1 MLMWTSAWWFWSILT
16 KSTSWCPF
24 ANFFLVNLENHIS
37 YLVSPKAIKI
47 FQVSIERL
55 SSEIPDMNTLNLM
68 FDCWLVISSH
78 IIRLHPIW
86 YFHDIPAFY
95 KSPLFPI
102 ISHSKII
109 IIPMI
114 FSQKIPLISHEIPLY
129 KNHWFNSS
137 KIPWLSW
144 LLNRYIVISPLHVD
158 CCLVISVVYPIV
170 SHHLTWYWAPMAPGV
185 ASGHVD
191 ERGGRGHHRRRLRFG
206 AWGAAEAERGMV
218 SGIWDMGNNEKN
230 VDHWWFLWTLPS
242 LVLFFKNMFWN
253 MK

>member
-144 LLNRYIVISPLHVD
+144 LLNRYIVISPPSCWLLLSYIR
-158 CCLVISVVYPIV
+158 CL
-170 SHHLTWYWAPMAPGV
+170 SHSIPSSHMILGSHGA
-185 ASGHVD
+185 
-191 ERGGRGHHRRRLRFG
+191 RRRVWPRGRARGPWASPTASSIWCLRSCRGRAGHGFG
-206 AWGAAEAERGMV
+206 DLGYG
-218 SGIWDMGNNEKN
+218 K
-230 VDHWWFLWTLPS
+230 
-242 LVLFFKNMFWN
+242 
-253 MK
+253 